1 MEYDNTNTG
10 VLFKNETDN
19 EKAPAYKGKINVDG
33 KEFELAAW
41 IKTGKS
47 GQKFMSL
54 KAKEPFK
61 KAERESSPVR
71 TVSFQ
76 DDSLDTPF

>member
-19 EKAPAYKGKINVDG
+19 DKAPAYKGKINVNGSD
-33 KEFELAAW
+33 FELAAW

-54 KAKEPFK
+54 KVQPPFQKQAKPEQTATPF
-61 KAERESSPVR
+61 
-71 TVSFQ
+71 
-76 DDSLDTPF
+76 DDSDIPF

>member
-19 EKAPAYKGKINVDG
+19 EKAPAYKGKINIEG

-41 IKTGKS
+41 VKTGKS
-47 GQKFMSL
+47 GQKFLSL
-54 KAKEPFK
+54 KVQKPFK
-61 KAERESSPVR
+61 KAAKESVPAQSVG
-71 TVSFQ
+71 FQ
-76 DDSLDTPF
+76 DDDVPF

>member
-10 VLFKNETDN
+10 VLFKNESDN

-33 KEFELAAW
+33 KEYELAAW

-54 KAKEPFK
+54 KVQEPRE
-61 KAERESSPVR
+61 KAPKPAPVKD
-71 TVSFQ
+71 FADIA
-76 DDSLDTPF
+76 DDIPF